1 MEQHPDDPIQH
12 ENTPNK
18 RGGIIYH
25 EKQKRMLCAIHAIHN
40 LLQINPFLTT
50 NNTAAS
56 TSVNNADKTC
66 PIPAVTMEE
75 LDQIADDLAVQEMKL
90 WMVGDHEEEECYGK
104 EFRLSMYEKFLHKTV
119 LLLLTHKLLFTL

>member
-50 NNTAAS
+50 NTAAS
-56 TSVNNADKTC
+56 TSVNADKTC

-90 WMVGDHEEEECYGK
+90 WMVGDHEEEECHGK
-104 EFRLSMYEKFLHKTV
+104 EFRLSMYEKFMHKTV